1 MSDWKF
7 PWLMFDAVGGG
18 TYFFCPEV
26 WYTLHID
33 APEGGTEMET
43 EKVYAMPF
51 AKIYPMLVAKAVRDR
66 ECGIIL
72 EKTLYG
78 KDKHDERSGYYET
91 PCRLCQRL

>member
-7 PWLMFDAVGGG
+7 PRLMFDAVGGG

-51 AKIYPMLVAKAVRDR
+51 AKI
-66 ECGIIL
+66 
-72 EKTLYG
+72 
-78 KDKHDERSGYYET
+78 
-91 PCRLCQRL
+91 